1 MEHQVKDTTRPLVK
15 TNKNPLAEH
24 LIRRRNLPGAKGR
37 HSFPAMTIRQLMLA
51 LSKFDS
57 HLEVMVTTSR
67 PSALL
72 DIYGVEETDPE
83 KETRLVVLKCEGPSV
98 H

>member
-1 MEHQVKDTTRPLVK
+1 
-15 TNKNPLAEH
+15 
-24 LIRRRNLPGAKGR
+24 
-37 HSFPAMTIRQLMLA
+37 MTIRQLMLA

>member
-1 MEHQVKDTTRPLVK
+1 
-15 TNKNPLAEH
+15 
-24 LIRRRNLPGAKGR
+24 
-37 HSFPAMTIRQLMLA
+37 MTIRELMLA

-57 HLEVMVTTSR
+57 HLDVMVTTSR

-72 DIYGVEETDPE
+72 DINGVEETDPE
-83 KETRLVVLKCEGPSV
+83 KEARIVVLKCEWPSV